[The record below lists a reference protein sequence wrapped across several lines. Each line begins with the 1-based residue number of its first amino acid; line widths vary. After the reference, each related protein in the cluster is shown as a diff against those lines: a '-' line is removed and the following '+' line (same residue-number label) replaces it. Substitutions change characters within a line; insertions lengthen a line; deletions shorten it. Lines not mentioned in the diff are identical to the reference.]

1 VTKNTREHLDVKCT
15 LLSSDQKDNP
25 WGFFSIFLIS
35 FLDLYLNYKKHNHN
49 IQIIKWHHLDAV
61 LFSQNNNE
69 KYKLIKK
76 LMLYM
81 HLAQKLQI

>member
-1 VTKNTREHLDVKCT
+1 
-15 LLSSDQKDNP
+15 
-25 WGFFSIFLIS
+25 
-35 FLDLYLNYKKHNHN
+35 LDLYLNYKKHNHN
-49 IQIIKWHHLDAV
+49 IQIIKWHHLGGV

-69 KYKLIKK
+69 KYKLIKR